1 MKDTEEAA
9 LAILEGTP
17 AILRELIG
25 RLPEAIVAADL
36 DRGWSPKR
44 ILAHMADVEGPAF
57 ADRLHSIVE
66 QDQPTLISIDAMAQL
81 DAMGW
86 ESKSI
91 GSLLGDLER
100 ARAETC
106 RWIVGLT
113 DAQLQRKARHDTAG
127 ELTASNLL
135 HYWATHDIAH
145 LRGIQR
151 MLNAVIVHET
161 AGISENM
168 DV

>member
-1 MKDTEEAA
+1 M
-9 LAILEGTP
+9 
-17 AILRELIG
+17 
-25 RLPEAIVAADL
+25 V
-36 DRGWSPKR
+36 
-44 ILAHMADVEGPAF
+44 DVDSPAF
-57 ADRLHSIVE
+57 ADRLHAIVE
-66 QDQPTLISIDAMAQL
+66 QDEPTLISIDAMAQL

-86 ESKSI
+86 ESMST
-91 GSLLGDLER
+91 GALLGQLER
-100 ARAETC
+100 ARADTC

-127 ELTASNLL
+127 ELTTSNLL
-135 HYWATHDIAH
+135 HYWASHDIAH

-161 AGISENM
+161 SGISENM